1 MIWFY
6 RILFPPALL
15 LALPYYGWRMIRR
28 GGYAK
33 DFAHRLGFVKK
44 LPACPLGKKRVWI
57 QAVSVG
63 EIGAASTLIKK
74 LSQRSDI
81 ELVVTTTTSTAY
93 KILREKFAK
102 DCFWCG
108 VFPID
113 FFPFSRMAH
122 RRIRPNLCVLMEGEL
137 WPEHMHQAR
146 VRGAKILLV
155 NARLSDRSYARYSK
169 VKFLAK
175 RLFGKLS
182 AIMASSKEDA
192 QRFISLGANPENVSV
207 SGNMK
212 FDSAPEKILSAEER
226 AELKKSLGFAKN
238 SLVMLGSS
246 TWPTEEEMLLKALKD
261 IREKFPQTDCR
272 LLLVPR
278 HAERRAEIIELLE
291 KSGLSY
297 CVRTQ
302 NRIAPEGTL
311 VYLADTTGELS
322 ALTQC
327 ADFAFIG
334 KSLDPNDGGQTPIE
348 CAALG
353 VAISYGNNMS
363 NFRPACKALEK
374 LGASLKAQTHDE
386 AVENLERLA
395 SDSSLR
401 KEISNRAKLWHDSN
415 SGSSE
420 RIFENILS
428 ELKS

>member
-1 MIWFY
+1 M
-6 RILFPPALL
+6 
-15 LALPYYGWRMIRR
+15 PYYGWRMIRR

-33 DFAHRLGFVKK
+33 DFSHRFGLVKK

-63 EIGAASTLIKK
+63 EIGALSELIKK
-74 LSQRSDI
+74 LSRRQDI

-113 FFPFSRMAH
+113 FLPFSRTAH
-122 RRIRPNLCVLMEGEL
+122 KRIRPHLCVLMEGEL

-146 VRGAKILLV
+146 ARGAKILLV
-155 NARLSDRSYARYSK
+155 NARLSDRSFARYSK
-169 VKFLAK
+169 VKPLAK
-175 RLFGKLS
+175 RIFSKLS
-182 AIMASSKEDA
+182 AIMASSAEDA
-192 QRFISLGANPENVSV
+192 ERFISLGANPSCVSV
-207 SGNMK
+207 AGNMK
-212 FDSAPEKILSAEER
+212 FDTAPEKILSKDER
-226 AELKKSLGFAKN
+226 AELKKSLGFGEG

-246 TWPTEEEMLLKALKD
+246 TWPTEEKMLVDALVG
-261 IREKFPQTDCR
+261 IRGKFPRTDCR

-291 KSGLSY
+291 KSKLPY

-302 NRIAPEGTL
+302 NRVAPEGTL

-322 ALTQC
+322 VLTQC

-353 VAISYGNNMS
+353 VAISYGKNMT

-374 LGASLKAQTHDE
+374 LGAALKAETH
-386 AVENLERLA
+386 AQAAENLERLA
-395 SDSSLR
+395 KDKPLRDSLA
-401 KEISNRAKLWHDSN
+401 KNAKLWHDSN
-415 SGSSE
+415 CGSSE
-420 RIFENILS
+420 RVFEKILS